1 MTRNTKNALSTALK
15 ILSRRQRSVM
25 ELGERLKKKGFG
37 DDETGPV
44 IDYLLDTGLL
54 DDQKFAGDLAASR
67 AKYKNWGPVK
77 IAAELELKGISRESI
92 EAALLPLKDTP
103 VAEAALGKWIKRNR
117 AGTPLDKKTR
127 ERAFRFL
134 KGRGFTTEA
143 AIKALGALKGED
155 GL

>member
-1 MTRNTKNALSTALK
+1 MTRNTRNALSTALK
-15 ILSRRQRSVM
+15 FLSYRQRSVM
-25 ELGERLKKKGFG
+25 EVDERLKKKGFG

-44 IDYLLDTGLL
+44 IEYLLDAGLL
-54 DDQKFAGDLAASR
+54 DDRKYASDLAASR
-67 AKYKNWGPVK
+67 ARYKNWGPVK
-77 IAAELELKGISRESI
+77 IAAELEMKGVSRESI

-103 VAEAALGKWIKRNR
+103 VADAALGKWVKRN
-117 AGTPLDKKTR
+117 GVSLPLDKKTK

-155 GL
+155 EL